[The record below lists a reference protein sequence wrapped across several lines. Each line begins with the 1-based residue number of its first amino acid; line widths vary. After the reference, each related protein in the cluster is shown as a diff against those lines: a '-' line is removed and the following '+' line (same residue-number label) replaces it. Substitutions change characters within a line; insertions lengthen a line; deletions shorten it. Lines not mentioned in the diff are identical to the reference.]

1 MISTIDYLNI
11 REKYYYDEASDKEIK
26 EAQEY
31 NDWLTEEYPFLKF
44 DETET
49 ILYVPSSSGQIL
61 TVTWL
66 DQMPRGWRIAFGI
79 DLCKD
84 LKEALIKDNALDKYK
99 IVQIKEKYGG
109 LRWYDNWST
118 NEICKVL
125 NKYEELSYTTCI
137 VCGKP
142 AKYLSRGWICPFCE
156 DCIDEKEKYDEIK

>member
-1 MISTIDYLNI
+1 MISTIDYLII
-11 REKYYYDEASDKEIK
+11 RDKYYEERASDKEIK

-31 NDWLTEEYPFLKF
+31 NDWLMEEYPFLKF
-44 DETET
+44 DDRELD
-49 ILYVPSSSGQIL
+49 ILH
-61 TVTWL
+61 TNWL

-84 LKEALIKDNALDKYK
+84 LKEALIKDNALDEYK

-125 NKYEELSYTTCI
+125 DKYEELSYTTCI

-142 AKYLSRGWICPFCE
+142 AKYLSKGWICPFCE
-156 DCIDEKEKYDEIK
+156 DCIDEPKERYEEIK